1 MLFCKLAKKNSCII
15 SITDEII
22 IIEDIVSSENS
33 VFLVGQLFQKITN
46 FYTYPFPSSV
56 LGIVSVSQISENV
69 KILPTSEIK
78 AKC

>member
-1 MLFCKLAKKNSCII
+1 MK
-15 SITDEII
+15 T
-22 IIEDIVSSENS
+22 

-56 LGIVSVSQISENV
+56 LGIVSVSKISKNV

-78 AKC
+78 AKCWLMPDHHNSFLCVPLLHTFSVFQALR